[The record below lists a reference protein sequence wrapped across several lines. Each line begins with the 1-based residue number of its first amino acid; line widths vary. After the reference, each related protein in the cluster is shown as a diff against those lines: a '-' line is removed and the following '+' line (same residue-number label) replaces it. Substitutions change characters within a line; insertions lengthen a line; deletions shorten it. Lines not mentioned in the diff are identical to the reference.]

1 MINYILAFGCIIF
14 GANFVRNTYIK
25 PAVLFSTDLKGYIA
39 GIGFIVIG
47 LMSIFGKFDIVIVFA
62 EIWNAVTK

>member
-1 MINYILAFGCIIF
+1 MINYILAVLNIILGIYF
-14 GANFVRNTYIK
+14 IRSTYRK

-47 LMSIFGKFDIVIVFA
+47 LMAIFGDFNFVKIYT
-62 EIWNAVTK
+62 EIWNAT